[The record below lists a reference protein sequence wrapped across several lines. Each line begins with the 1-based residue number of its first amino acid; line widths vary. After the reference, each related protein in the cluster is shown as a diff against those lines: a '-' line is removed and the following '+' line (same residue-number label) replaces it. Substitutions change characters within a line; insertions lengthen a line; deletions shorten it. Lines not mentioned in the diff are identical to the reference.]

1 MHGTHA
7 MRKTHFVLMVVTAVT
22 IAAASPAA
30 AQAARGASA
39 GPPARPYTVPKTP
52 WGEPDLQGTFSNR
65 TITPFERPANVNGRD
80 FFTPEEVS
88 AMEKRAEEQSGD
100 DGRSKG
106 TRGDVE
112 RAYNDFWWD
121 RGTKVTSLRTS
132 LVIDPPDG
140 RVPPQVEA
148 VKLRA
153 ADEAKRPAFRGAGAS
168 GRGTDSWLDRSTFER
183 CITRGLPGAMS

>member
-1 MHGTHA
+1 
-7 MRKTHFVLMVVTAVT
+7 MRKTHFFLVAMM
-22 IAAASPAA
+22 AAALAGASPAA
-30 AQAARGASA
+30 AQATRAASA

-52 WGEPDLQGTFSNR
+52 WGGADVQGSFSNR
-65 TITPFERPANVNGRD
+65 SMPPFERPANVNGRE
-80 FFTPEEVS
+80 FFTPEEAA
-88 AMEKRAEEQSGD
+88 AMEKRAQEQNSD
-100 DGRSKG
+100 DGRTKT

-121 RGTKVTSLRTS
+121 RGTKVTTLRTS
-132 LVIDPPDG
+132 LVVDPPDG